1 MRLFTRLVNEQDML
15 HKKDDI
21 AAVTKAREDDL
32 FGIRG
37 SARGTR
43 SVCIVSHQERFPWRY

>member
-1 MRLFTRLVNEQDML
+1 MRLFTRLVNERDIL

-32 FGIRG
+32 FGIEG
-37 SARGTR
+37 VPEGLDQFA
-43 SVCIVSHQERFPWRY
+43 